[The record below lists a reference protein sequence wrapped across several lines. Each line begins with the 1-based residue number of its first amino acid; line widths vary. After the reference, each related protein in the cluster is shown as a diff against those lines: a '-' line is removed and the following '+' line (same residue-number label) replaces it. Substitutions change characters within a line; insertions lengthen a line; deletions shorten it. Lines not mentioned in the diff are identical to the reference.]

1 MQKRYGKSSEQ
12 MTQNSQL
19 SLFNEDVE
27 KLNDGAVPEKFDTIT
42 YHRSKKNRKKLDVMT
57 AFPVKEV
64 HHECHKQKNTALIA
78 SMN

>member
-1 MQKRYGKSSEQ
+1 M
-12 MTQNSQL
+12 M
-19 SLFNEDVE
+19 
-27 KLNDGAVPEKFDTIT
+27 GAVPEKFDTIT

-78 SMN
+78 SMNWEKSAQIQFAKNCSLFQHKLNT

>member
-27 KLNDGAVPEKFDTIT
+27 KLNDGGRP
-42 YHRSKKNRKKLDVMT
+42 
-57 AFPVKEV
+57 
-64 HHECHKQKNTALIA
+64 
-78 SMN
+78 